1 MRGGGSGRGHRDVVD
16 AGDDRGGLAVVVGV
30 GIDVDGETV
39 VERGWVGI
47 VVRVGRERR
56 STLLRLGSGLGRLRG
71 LGVKGALS
79 GLRVRCL
86 GLELPF
92 KDAGPI
98 LRAFFVEL
106 VFPFVFGFFTVL
118 ADVTTLVAAGAV
130 APLDVVV
137 QLTLGF
143 RGNLVAVDDGV
154 EVGTLQAT
162 RDPSR
167 LLVGWAA
174 RQVGLIGFLGI
185 GRGVRVIAC
194 LGVFVGGG
202 LGLIPFLLCGFG
214 FRDIQEVRDGCFD
227 TPEIGWVRT
236 SINGQFNFF

>member
-1 MRGGGSGRGHRDVVD
+1 MR
-16 AGDDRGGLAVVVGV
+16 A
-30 GIDVDGETV
+30 
-39 VERGWVGI
+39 
-47 VVRVGRERR
+47 
-56 STLLRLGSGLGRLRG
+56 LLIEF
-71 LGVKGALS
+71 V
-79 GLRVRCL
+79 
-86 GLELPF
+86 LPF
-92 KDAGPI
+92 FLSLLAI
-98 LRAFFVEL
+98 
-106 VFPFVFGFFTVL
+106 L
-118 ADVTTLVAAGAV
+118 ADVSTLVAPGAV
-130 APLDVVV
+130 VPFNVVV
-137 QLTLGF
+137 QLPLCF
-143 RGNLVAVDDGV
+143 RGNLVSIDDSI